1 MRVELKPIAPV
12 FPWVGGAYWA
22 ASATFVVAAASIP
35 WAWTLVSFQPAVIF
49 GAMAGVY
56 SLAESA
62 WGWRSP
68 LPRRSSWSLALGGFG
83 FIVCALLGSQ
93 SIDTQ
98 ALFGGAALFLV
109 TCAGLV
115 SFLVVTLWM
124 LLRDWWWARARKNRD
139 GEAMLCLHG
148 AAACFVASLA
158 WSGAN
163 ETIGLSYD
171 TPRDVC
177 NPDIGWIAAVGYG
190 AAAVGVALGCWLELR
205 SCNDV
210 DRNRG
215 EEAVAPRLYGN
226 GRRALRLTR
235 AQSAWLLLALLAGAM
250 MFAQIR
256 RTVSLSN
263 QARAWG
269 SCGAHQ

>member
-1 MRVELKPIAPV
+1 
-12 FPWVGGAYWA
+12 
-22 ASATFVVAAASIP
+22 
-35 WAWTLVSFQPAVIF
+35 
-49 GAMAGVY
+49 MAGVY

-62 WGWRSP
+62 WGWRNP
-68 LPRRSSWSLALGGFG
+68 LPRRSSWSVALGGFG

-93 SIDTQ
+93 STDT
-98 ALFGGAALFLV
+98 APLSGGVLLLLA

-124 LLRDWWWARARKNRD
+124 LLRDWWWARARKDRD

-171 TPRDVC
+171 SPRDVC
-177 NPDIGWIAAVGYG
+177 DPDIGWIAAVGYG
-190 AAAVGVALGCWLELR
+190 AAAVGFALGCWLELR
-205 SCNDV
+205 SGSDV

-215 EEAVAPRLYGN
+215 EEAVAPRLHGN
-226 GRRALRLTR
+226 GKRALRLTR

-256 RTVSLSN
+256 RTVTLSN
-263 QARAWG
+263 QARA
-269 SCGAHQ
+269 SSLCGVHR